1 MARVSD
7 DRALWLARY
16 VLPHEPALR
25 AWLHGRQP
33 PGLEVDDI
41 VQETYA
47 RLIATESVEAIR
59 NVKAYTFQAAHSVI
73 ASHLRRAKVV
83 SFQTVSDMDELGATT
98 NEPSPEEQ
106 AIGHQELQRLAR
118 AIARL
123 PGKTRDVFVL
133 RRIEGLSQRE
143 VAQRLK
149 LAESTVE
156 KHMSRGFLLLADL
169 FGRGGNGRPRASVKA
184 TDRVDET
191 DGQAEQ
197 SRD

>member
-25 AWLHGRQP
+25 AWLRGRQP

-47 RLIATESVEAIR
+47 RLIATEAVEAIR
-59 NVKAYTFQAAHSVI
+59 NVKAYTFQAARSVI
-73 ASHLRRAKVV
+73 ATHLRRAKVV
-83 SFQTVSDMDELGATT
+83 SFQNFSDMDELGATSDL
-98 NEPSPEEQ
+98 PSPEAH
-106 AIGHQELQRLAR
+106 AIGHQELQRLAQ
-118 AIARL
+118 AIAGL
-123 PGKTRDVFVL
+123 PGKVRDVFVL

-143 VAQRLK
+143 VARRLQ

-169 FGRGGNGRPRASVKA
+169 FGRGGNGQLRASVKA
-184 TDRVDET
+184 ADLMDDA
-191 DGQAEQ
+191 DGQAAQ